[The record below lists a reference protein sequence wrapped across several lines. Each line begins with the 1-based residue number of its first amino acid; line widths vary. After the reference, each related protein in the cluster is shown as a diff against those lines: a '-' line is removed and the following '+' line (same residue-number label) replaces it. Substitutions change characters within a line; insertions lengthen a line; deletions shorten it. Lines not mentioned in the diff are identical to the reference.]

1 MWMWPGLPHLED
13 EMDLSKQR
21 GDSGAQRPVG
31 RTFFAILASSTP
43 SLLA

>member
-1 MWMWPGLPHLED
+1 MWMWPGLPHLEG

-21 GDSGAQRPVG
+21 GDSGARHPVG
-31 RTFFAILASSTP
+31 RTFFAILASAPP